1 MVVYS
6 IVFVDLLATNVHK
19 TTLFSSTEPPAIV
32 SNFVPPLSFFTNS
45 SDRLQTVRAGD
56 VNNMLA
62 IDRKFFTIIGGD
74 QPLLVD
80 DGTTVVRRIHI
91 GCKAEGLP
99 KSEITW
105 FELAESSE
113 TDLNSINRVRLN
125 GSDPFIDITVPRE
138 GRSVL
143 SVTLDQEGPECWRY
157 ICSATN
163 AAGTVLGATDICTQ
177 SKFLI
182 NQI

>member
-1 MVVYS
+1 MVLYS
-6 IVFVDLLATNVHK
+6 IAFVDLLATKQHY
-19 TTLFSSTEPPAIV
+19 LFSTEPPAIV

-45 SDRLQTVRAGD
+45 SDRLQTVRAGRID
-56 VNNMLA
+56 NTLD
-62 IDRKFFTIIGGD
+62 IDRKFFTIVGPARPD
-74 QPLLVD
+74 VTLVD

-105 FELAESSE
+105 FRLAESLE
-113 TDLNSINRVRLN
+113 TDLEFIGRERLN
-125 GSDPFIDITVPRE
+125 GSEVDIDITVPRE

-143 SVTLDQEGPECWRY
+143 SVTLNQQGPECWRY

-163 AAGTVLGATDICTQ
+163 DAGTVLGATDICTQ